1 MYIDISR
8 KVVIVLLSYYDG
20 DTPILWGAM
29 HDAKKLDNGRELF
42 NERHALAILATEIV
56 NYTNTSSLDSRTTL
70 SLDGVDQKKGLYN
83 ILLDLPLDPSVGGR
97 LYRLINQAFPD
108 DSEAVDKFVC
118 ISKKLITVKLDSML
132 AAYKKIPHISYLFS
146 NEPEIACQMYD
157 LLEFTPVAQQKR
169 ISRDF
174 SYLVPKDYQQGA
186 ILQDIVKMLGKDA
199 KYLEELKIL
208 SVTSFK
214 DLPPAARKRLGATPN
229 HKNVLL
235 HLAIRPSETDTV
247 FDKNYWEMFHAAIN
261 FS

>member
-1 MYIDISR
+1 MHIDISR

-20 DTPILWGAM
+20 NTPILWGAM

-42 NERHALAILATEIV
+42 NERHALTILATEIL
-56 NYTNTSSLDSRTTL
+56 NCTSALSLDSRTKL
-70 SLDGVDQKKGLYN
+70 SLDGVNQEKGLYN
-83 ILLDLPLDPSVGGR
+83 ILLDLPLEPRVGGR

-108 DSEAVDKFVC
+108 DSEAVDKFVR
-118 ISKKLITVKLDSML
+118 INEKTITVKLDSML

-174 SYLVPKDYQQGA
+174 SYLVPKDYWQEA
-186 ILQDIVKMLGKDA
+186 ILQDAIKMLGKDA

-208 SVTSFK
+208 SITSFQA
-214 DLPPAARKRLGATPN
+214 LPPAARKRLGATPN

-235 HLAIRPSETDTV
+235 HLSIRSSETDTV
-247 FDKNYWEMFHAAIN
+247 FDKNYWEMFHTAIN